1 MSINSIGSNG
11 AEINNQIL
19 YPNILGTSDFAG
31 VLSEATDKTE
41 TSLDR
46 IFEAASKKYGVPVN
60 LLKAVAKTESNF
72 NPGAKSSCG
81 AMGIMQLMPATA
93 KSLGVLDPYD
103 PEENIMG
110 GAKYLSQM
118 LLEFGG
124 KIELAVAAYNAGP
137 GNVEKYDG
145 IPPFKETQ
153 AYVSKVLEYCGSDIT
168 AGSVKAVSDNSSQS
182 SQPSAGEDTSLS
194 DIYYSMLMNIYHMQ
208 MQLFETIKTD
218 DDKLQI

>member
-1 MSINSIGSNG
+1 MNINGIGSNG
-11 AEINNQIL
+11 AEKNNQIL
-19 YPNILGTSDFAG
+19 YPNILGVSDFAG
-31 VLSEATDKTE
+31 VLSQAEGKTE
-41 TSLDR
+41 TSLDS

-72 NPGAKSSCG
+72 DPDAKSSCG

-103 PEENIMG
+103 PEQSIMG
-110 GAKYLSQM
+110 GAKYLAQM
-118 LLEFGG
+118 LQEFGG

-153 AYVSKVLEYCGSDIT
+153 AYVGRVLGYCGSDIT
-168 AGSVKAVSDNSSQS
+168 AGSVKAGSDSSSQS

-194 DIYYSMLMNIYHMQ
+194 DIYYSMLMDIYHMQ

-218 DDKLQI
+218 NDKLQL